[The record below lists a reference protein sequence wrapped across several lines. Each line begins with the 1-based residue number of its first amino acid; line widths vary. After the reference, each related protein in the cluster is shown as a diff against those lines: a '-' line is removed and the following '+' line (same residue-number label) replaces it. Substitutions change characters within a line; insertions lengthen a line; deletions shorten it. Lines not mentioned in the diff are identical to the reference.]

1 MTCAIVC
8 VERLNDLVPRLNLY
22 QFTGLEVER
31 LLGGLLELPSMKGN
45 PPAASQQPVGLG
57 GWCSV
62 AGSSVSG

>member
-31 LLGGLLELPSMKGN
+31 LLGGLLELPSMKGTRLRPRN
-45 PPAASQQPVGLG
+45 SRLV
-57 GWCSV
+57 
-62 AGSSVSG
+62 